1 MSSEQA
7 RNILQATEREAE
19 KLGDFSSDLEY
30 GFVGLGFRLLEVAEL
45 RYWQVQY
52 EKFRDYVQ
60 DLAPKCG
67 KTPDQLH
74 RYFLT
79 VRDLSD
85 TFTKEQL
92 QLMGITKAMFIRGK
106 KDYLVIMP
114 QEVVDAAVNPD
125 VTVAELKE
133 ITSKFLNEPED
144 EGDWMDLGA
153 EFYVSAEERATLEDA
168 IKSAMHTDP
177 VIKLTNS
184 KSAQMKD
191 VVLRWAMEF
200 LGSHGS
206 GE

>member
-7 RNILQATEREAE
+7 LNFLKALDREATN
-19 KLGDFSSDLEY
+19 LGETNSDLEN
-30 GFVGLGFRLLEVAEL
+30 GFVTLGFSLLEAAEM
-45 RYWQVQY
+45 RYWQIQY
-52 EKFRDYVQ
+52 KKFRDYIE

-67 KTPDQLH
+67 KTSDQLH

-144 EGDWMDLGA
+144 DGDWMDLGA

-184 KSAQMKD
+184 KSAQMKE